1 MTTIKTALRARLFLS
16 MNLLARRLP
25 LACCCRQDHK
35 LESRSNNKMNQPVW
49 HEPGVTRAQRW
60 NKHGLAGAT
69 VWLTGLSGSGKS
81 TIANELA
88 RELLNTSRL
97 AYILDADNVR
107 HGLNADL
114 GFTDEDRAENIRR
127 MAEVACLFADS
138 GLVAVVPI
146 ISPFIA
152 SRAHA
157 RKIHEDRN
165 LKFIE
170 VHVATPLDECERRDT
185 KGLYAKVRSGDMT
198 GLSGVDS
205 PYEAPTSP
213 DVVVGANS
221 ESLQQSVA
229 MIMAKLLVR
238 VGA

>member
-1 MTTIKTALRARLFLS
+1 
-16 MNLLARRLP
+16 
-25 LACCCRQDHK
+25 
-35 LESRSNNKMNQPVW
+35 MNQPVW

-127 MAEVACLFADS
+127 MAEVACLLADS

-157 RKIHEDRN
+157 RRIHEDRN

-205 PYEAPTSP
+205 PYEAPKSP

>member
-1 MTTIKTALRARLFLS
+1 
-16 MNLLARRLP
+16 
-25 LACCCRQDHK
+25 
-35 LESRSNNKMNQPVW
+35 MNQPVW

-157 RKIHEDRN
+157 RRIHEDRN

-205 PYEAPTSP
+205 PYEAPKSP
-213 DVVVGANS
+213 DVVVGANG

>member
-1 MTTIKTALRARLFLS
+1 
-16 MNLLARRLP
+16 
-25 LACCCRQDHK
+25 
-35 LESRSNNKMNQPVW
+35 MNQPVW

-107 HGLNADL
+107 HWLNADL

-205 PYEAPTSP
+205 PYEAPKSP

>member
-1 MTTIKTALRARLFLS
+1 
-16 MNLLARRLP
+16 
-25 LACCCRQDHK
+25 
-35 LESRSNNKMNQPVW
+35 MNQPVW
-49 HEPGVTRAQRW
+49 HEPGVTRTQRW

-205 PYEAPTSP
+205 PYEAPKSP

>member
-1 MTTIKTALRARLFLS
+1 
-16 MNLLARRLP
+16 
-25 LACCCRQDHK
+25 
-35 LESRSNNKMNQPVW
+35 MNQPVW
-49 HEPGVTRAQRW
+49 HKPGVTRAQRW

-205 PYEAPTSP
+205 PYEAPKSP